1 MDNHS
6 DLPPPEDFGAP
17 VRASHLRRWRPAYFA
32 LAVLLVVVSVAFAGR
47 DESSTSS
54 TTTTTSVTPTTVR
67 PVVPLARKLVLGDRG
82 DDVKRMQQRLK
93 DLGFDPNLIDGD
105 FGYQTLQAV
114 WAFQKLVMRIPISG
128 VKDEFTPEMWEV
140 AQRDGLIVPR
150 RPNAQT
156 DTHVEVYLPEQVLIV
171 FKQDKP
177 ALVTHI
183 SSGDNKPWCEEVT
196 IDPGEDG
203 NLNGKEPIK
212 KGVCGESVTPGGLY
226 YFYNRRSGTRES
238 KLGTMW
244 NPVYFNGGVAVHG
257 AAQVPIR
264 PASHGCIRIPMFIS
278 EYFPDLVAYGDRI
291 YIFDGVKEP
300 EEYGSPPPPA
310 DRPDPNYTTTT
321 SSTISAPTSS
331 TTSIVDATPDG
342 PTTTAKPQQQMT
354 TVPTT
359 VLAPATTSPA
369 PATTLA
375 PTTTNPG
382 G

>member
-1 MDNHS
+1 
-6 DLPPPEDFGAP
+6 L
-17 VRASHLRRWRPAYFA
+17 A
-32 LAVLLVVVSVAFAGR
+32 LAVLLTVVSVAFAGR
-47 DESSTSS
+47 DDSSTA
-54 TTTTTSVTPTTVR
+54 TTTTSTTNAAATTQ
-67 PVVPLARKLVLGDRG
+67 PFAPLSRTLVLGDTG

-114 WAFQKLVMRIPISG
+114 WAFQKLIMRIPISG
-128 VKDEFTPEMWEV
+128 VKDEFTPEMWQV
-140 AQRDGLIVPR
+140 AQGDNLVVPR

-156 DTHVEVYLPEQVLIV
+156 ETHVEVYLPEQVLIV

-177 ALVTHI
+177 VLITHI

-203 NLNGKEPIK
+203 NVNGTEPIK
-212 KGVCGESVTPGGLY
+212 KGVCGESITPAGLY

-278 EYFPDLVAYGDRI
+278 EYFPSLVAYGDRI

-300 EEYGSPPPPA
+300 EQYGSPLPPA
-310 DRPDPNYTTTT
+310 DKPDPNYTTTT
-321 SSTISAPTSS
+321 SEPKS
-331 TTSIVDATPDG
+331 TTTTEVGATTTVAPSTTLTKQPKQSTTTVATTVPPVDATTIV
-342 PTTTAKPQQQMT
+342 PTTT
-354 TVPTT
+354 
-359 VLAPATTSPA
+359 
-369 PATTLA
+369 
-375 PTTTNPG
+375 G

>member
-1 MDNHS
+1 MDTHPNHPYEAHS
-6 DLPPPEDFGAP
+6 SRG
-17 VRASHLRRWRPAYFA
+17 SHLRRWRPAYLA
-32 LAVLLVVVSVAFAGR
+32 LAVLLTVVSVAFAGR
-47 DESSTSS
+47 DETSTA
-54 TTTTTSVTPTTVR
+54 TTTTSTTNPVTTTQPFVALSR
-67 PVVPLARKLVLGDRG
+67 TLVLGDKG

-93 DLGFDPNLIDGD
+93 DIGFDPNLIDGD

-114 WAFQKLVMRIPISG
+114 WALQKLIMRIPISG

-140 AQRDGLIVPR
+140 AQRDGLVVPR

-156 DTHVEVYLPEQVLIV
+156 ETHVEVYLPEQVLIV
-171 FKQDKP
+171 FKQDTP
-177 ALVTHI
+177 VLITHI

-212 KGVCGESVTPGGLY
+212 KGICGESITPAGLF
-226 YFYNRRSGTRES
+226 YFYNRRTGTRES

-278 EYFPDLVAYGDRI
+278 EYFQDLVAYGDRI

-300 EEYGSPPPPA
+300 EEYGSPLPPA
-310 DRPDPNYTTTT
+310 DKPDPNYTTTT
-321 SSTISAPTSS
+321 SEPKSS
-331 TTSIVDATPDG
+331 TSTSTTVAG
-342 PTTTAKPQQQMT
+342 ETTT
-354 TVPTT
+354 TV
-359 VLAPATTSPA
+359 
-369 PATTLA
+369 A
-375 PTTTNPG
+375 PTTTVKKPKQSTTVPEAVDVTTTAAAATPTTG

>member
-1 MDNHS
+1 MTDG
-6 DLPPPEDFGAP
+6 P
-17 VRASHLRRWRPAYFA
+17 SHLRRWRPAYLA
-32 LAVLLVVVSVAFAGR
+32 LAVLLTVVSVAFAGR
-47 DESSTSS
+47 DESSTS
-54 TTTTTSVTPTTVR
+54 TTTTSTTN
-67 PVVPLARKLVLGDRG
+67 PSATTLPFVPLTRTLVLGDTG
-82 DDVKRMQQRLK
+82 DDVMRMQQRLK
-93 DLGFDPNLIDGD
+93 DIGFDPNLIDGD

-114 WAFQKLVMRIPISG
+114 WAFQKLIMRIPISG
-128 VKDEFTPEMWEV
+128 VKDEFTPEMWQV
-140 AQRDGLIVPR
+140 AQGTNLVVPR

-177 ALVTHI
+177 ALITHI

-203 NLNGKEPIK
+203 NVKGVEPIK
-212 KGVCGESVTPGGLY
+212 KGVCGESITPAGLY

-278 EYFPDLVAYGDRI
+278 EYFPSLVAYGDRI

-300 EEYGSPPPPA
+300 EEYGSPLPPA
-310 DRPDPNYTTTT
+310 DKPDPNYTTTT
-321 SSTISAPTSS
+321 SEPKS
-331 TTSIVDATPDG
+331 TTTVAG
-342 PTTTAKPQQQMT
+342 ATTTVAPSTTANKQPQQT

-359 VLAPATTSPA
+359 VAPPVTTAAPATTVA
-369 PATTLA
+369 PSTTL
-375 PTTTNPG
+375 G
-382 G
+382 

>member
-1 MDNHS
+1 
-6 DLPPPEDFGAP
+6 LAF
-17 VRASHLRRWRPAYFA
+17 
-32 LAVLLVVVSVAFAGR
+32 AVLLTVVSVAFAGR
-47 DESSTSS
+47 DDPSTA
-54 TTTTTSVTPTTVR
+54 TTTTSTTNPATTTQPIASLSR
-67 PVVPLARKLVLGDRG
+67 TLVLGDTG

-93 DLGFDPNLIDGD
+93 DIGFDPNLIDGD

-114 WAFQKLVMRIPISG
+114 WAFQKLIMRIPISG
-128 VKDEFTPEMWEV
+128 VKDEFTPEMWQV
-140 AQRDGLIVPR
+140 AQGDNLVVPR

-177 ALVTHI
+177 VLITHI

-196 IDPGEDG
+196 IDPGEEG
-203 NLNGKEPIK
+203 NVNGTEPIK
-212 KGVCGESVTPGGLY
+212 KGVCGESITPAGLY

-278 EYFPDLVAYGDRI
+278 EYFPSLVAYGDRI

-300 EEYGSPPPPA
+300 EQYGSPLPPA
-310 DRPDPNYTTTT
+310 DKPDPNYTTTT
-321 SSTISAPTSS
+321 SEPKST
-331 TTSIVDATPDG
+331 
-342 PTTTAKPQQQMT
+342 TTTAGGVTT
-354 TVPTT
+354 TVASTTTLAKQPKQSTTT
-359 VLAPATTSPA
+359 VVSTVPAPVTTIAPATTVA
-369 PATTLA
+369 PS
-375 PTTTNPG
+375 TTTG
-382 G
+382 

>member
-1 MDNHS
+1 MDSYS
-6 DLPPPEDFGAP
+6 DPPHDAPPGAP

-32 LAVLLVVVSVAFAGR
+32 LAVLLTVVSVAFAGR
-47 DESSTSS
+47 DDSTTSS
-54 TTTTTSVTPTTVR
+54 TTTTTSATSTTLK
-67 PVVPLARKLVLGDRG
+67 PAVPLTRTLVLGDRG
-82 DDVKRMQQRLK
+82 EDVKRMQQRLK
-93 DLGFDPNLIDGD
+93 DIGFDPNLIDGD

-171 FKQDKP
+171 FKQDRP
-177 ALVTHI
+177 TLVTHI

-212 KGVCGESVTPGGLY
+212 RGICGESVTPAGLF

-244 NPVYFNGGVAVHG
+244 NPVYFNGGIAVHG
-257 AAQVPIR
+257 AAQLPNA
-264 PASHGCIRIPMFIS
+264 PASHGCVRIPMHVS
-278 EYFPDLVAYGDRI
+278 EYFQTLVAYGDRV
-291 YIFDGVKEP
+291 YVFDGVKEP
-300 EEYGSPPPPA
+300 EQYGAPVPPA
-310 DRPDPNYTTTT
+310 DKPDPNYSTTT
-321 SSTISAPTSS
+321 SSTS
-331 TTSIVDATPDG
+331 TTSTVVQ
-342 PTTTAKPQQQMT
+342 TTTTVKQKT
-354 TVPTT
+354 TTT
-359 VLAPATTSPA
+359 LPAPVATATTSTVAQVPA
-369 PATTLA
+369 SSLP
-375 PTTTNPG
+375 
-382 G
+382 

>member
-1 MDNHS
+1 MDHHPDRPNPDEFS
-6 DLPPPEDFGAP
+6 RGLAP
-17 VRASHLRRWRPAYFA
+17 RDTHLRRWRPAYLA
-32 LAVLLVVVSVAFAGR
+32 LAVLLTVVSVAFAGR
-47 DESSTSS
+47 DDSSNVSS
-54 TTTTTSVTPTTVR
+54 TTSTTIGSPATTQ
-67 PVVPLARKLVLGDRG
+67 PFIPLARTLVVGDVG
-82 DDVKRMQQRLK
+82 DDVQRMQQRLK
-93 DLGFDPNLIDGD
+93 EIGFDPNLIDGD

-114 WAFQKLVMRIPISG
+114 WAFQKLIMRIPISG
-128 VKDEFTPEMWEV
+128 VKDQFTPEMWEV
-140 AQRDGLIVPR
+140 AQRDDLVVPR

-156 DTHVEVYLPEQVLIV
+156 ETHVEVYLPEQVLIV

-177 ALVTHI
+177 VLITHI
-183 SSGDNKPWCEEVT
+183 SSGDGKPWCEEVT
-196 IDPGEDG
+196 IDPGEEG

-212 KGVCGESVTPGGLY
+212 KGICGESATPAGLY

-278 EYFPDLVAYGDRI
+278 EYFPSLVAYGDRI

-321 SSTISAPTSS
+321 SEPK
-331 TTSIVDATPDG
+331 TT
-342 PTTTAKPQQQMT
+342 T
-354 TVPTT
+354 TVP
-359 VLAPATTSPA
+359 AAT
-369 PATTLA
+369 TTLA
-375 PTTTNPG
+375 PSTTAAKPKQTTTTSSIAPPPSPDVSVPVPPAG
-382 G
+382 S

>member
-1 MDNHS
+1 MTNG
-6 DLPPPEDFGAP
+6 P
-17 VRASHLRRWRPAYFA
+17 SHLRRWWPAYWA
-32 LAVLLVVVSVAFAGR
+32 CAVWLPVVSVAFAGR
-47 DESSTSS
+47 DDPSAA
-54 TTTTTSVTPTTVR
+54 TTTTSTTNPATTTQPIASLSR
-67 PVVPLARKLVLGDRG
+67 TLVLGDTG

-93 DLGFDPNLIDGD
+93 DIGFDPNLIDGD

-114 WAFQKLVMRIPISG
+114 WAFQKLIMRIPISG
-128 VKDEFTPEMWEV
+128 VKDEFTPEMWQV
-140 AQRDGLIVPR
+140 AQGDNLVVPR

-177 ALVTHI
+177 VLITHI

-196 IDPGEDG
+196 IDPGEEG
-203 NLNGKEPIK
+203 NVNGTEPIK
-212 KGVCGESVTPGGLY
+212 KGVCGESITPAGLY

-278 EYFPDLVAYGDRI
+278 EYFPSLVAYGDRI

-300 EEYGSPPPPA
+300 EQYGSPLPPA
-310 DRPDPNYTTTT
+310 DKPDPNYTTTT
-321 SSTISAPTSS
+321 SEPKSTTTTAGGVTTTVASS
-331 TTSIVDATPDG
+331 TTLAKQPKQS
-342 PTTTAKPQQQMT
+342 TTTVVS
-354 TVPTT
+354 TVPAPVTT
-359 VLAPATTSPA
+359 IAPATTVA
-369 PATTLA
+369 PS
-375 PTTTNPG
+375 TTTG
-382 G
+382 

>member
-1 MDNHS
+1 MDTHP
-6 DLPPPEDFGAP
+6 DHQYQRHQPGG
-17 VRASHLRRWRPAYFA
+17 SHLRRWRPAYLA
-32 LAVLLVVVSVAFAGR
+32 LAVLLTVVSVAFAGR
-47 DESSTSS
+47 SDSSTSS
-54 TTTTTSVTPTTVR
+54 TTTSTSAPVATTQPF
-67 PVVPLARKLVLGDRG
+67 VPLTRTLKLDDTG
-82 DDVKRMQQRLK
+82 DDVLRMQQRLK
-93 DLGFDPNLIDGD
+93 DIGFDPNLIDGD

-128 VKDEFTPEMWEV
+128 VKDEFTPEMWAV
-140 AQRDGLIVPR
+140 AQRDGLVVPR

-156 DTHVEVYLPEQVLIV
+156 ETHVEVYLPEQVLIV
-171 FKQDKP
+171 FKADKP
-177 ALVTHI
+177 ALITHI
-183 SSGDNKPWCEEVT
+183 SSGDGQPWCEEVT

-203 NLNGKEPIK
+203 NVNGKEPIK
-212 KGVCGESVTPGGLY
+212 KGVCGESVTPAGLY

-278 EYFPDLVAYGDRI
+278 EYFPSLVAYGDRI

-310 DRPDPNYTTTT
+310 DRSDPNYTTTT
-321 SSTISAPTSS
+321 STAKSTTTTSTAESIESATTIAPSTTTKAKQSTTTVAAPTIVTPVDS
-331 TTSIVDATPDG
+331 TTPSATP
-342 PTTTAKPQQQMT
+342 
-354 TVPTT
+354 
-359 VLAPATTSPA
+359 TS
-369 PATTLA
+369 T
-375 PTTTNPG
+375 G

>member
-1 MDNHS
+1 MDIHPDHPHEAQPS
-6 DLPPPEDFGAP
+6 RG
-17 VRASHLRRWRPAYFA
+17 SHLRRWRPAYLA
-32 LAVLLVVVSVAFAGR
+32 LAVLLTVVSVAYAGR
-47 DESSTSS
+47 DGSSTSD
-54 TTTTTSVTPTTVR
+54 TTTTTNPSATTL
-67 PVVPLARKLVLGDRG
+67 PFVPLSRTLVLGDTG
-82 DDVKRMQQRLK
+82 DDVKRVQQRLK
-93 DLGFDPNLIDGD
+93 EIGFDPNLIDGD

-114 WAFQKLVMRIPISG
+114 WAFQKLIMRIPISG
-128 VKDEFTPEMWEV
+128 VKDEFTPEMWKV
-140 AQRDGLIVPR
+140 AQGESLVLPR

-177 ALVTHI
+177 LLITHI

-196 IDPGEDG
+196 IDPGEEG
-203 NLNGKEPIK
+203 NVNGTEPIK
-212 KGVCGESVTPGGLY
+212 KGVCGESITPAGLY

-278 EYFPDLVAYGDRI
+278 EYFPSLVAYGDRI

-300 EEYGSPPPPA
+300 EEYGSPLPPA
-310 DRPDPNYTTTT
+310 DKPDPNYTTTT
-321 SSTISAPTSS
+321 SLPKNTT
-331 TTSIVDATPDG
+331 TTSR
-342 PTTTAKPQQQMT
+342 PTTTIASPT
-354 TVPTT
+354 TVPPTT
-359 VLAPATTSPA
+359 STAAPATSAA
-369 PATTLA
+369 PSTTA
-375 PTTTNPG
+375 G

>member
-1 MDNHS
+1 MTNG
-6 DLPPPEDFGAP
+6 P
-17 VRASHLRRWRPAYFA
+17 SHLRRWRPAYLA
-32 LAVLLVVVSVAFAGR
+32 LAVLLTVVSVAYAGR
-47 DESSTSS
+47 DGSSTPA
-54 TTTTTSVTPTTVR
+54 TTTTTTNPNATTL
-67 PVVPLARKLVLGDRG
+67 PFVPLSRTLVLGDTG

-93 DLGFDPNLIDGD
+93 DIGFDPNLIDGD

-114 WAFQKLVMRIPISG
+114 WAFQKLIMRIPISG
-128 VKDEFTPEMWEV
+128 VKDEFTPEMWQV
-140 AQRDGLIVPR
+140 AQGENLVVPR

-177 ALVTHI
+177 VLITHI

-196 IDPGEDG
+196 IDPGEEG
-203 NLNGKEPIK
+203 NVNGTEPIK
-212 KGVCGESVTPGGLY
+212 KGICGESITPAGLY

-278 EYFPDLVAYGDRI
+278 EYFPSLVAYGDRI

-300 EEYGSPPPPA
+300 EEYGSPLPPA
-310 DRPDPNYTTTT
+310 DKPDPNYTTTT
-321 SSTISAPTSS
+321 SEPKS
-331 TTSIVDATPDG
+331 TTTIAEA
-342 PTTTAKPQQQMT
+342 TTTTVATTTTTVKKQPQQSS

-359 VLAPATTSPA
+359 VAAPAV
-369 PATTLA
+369 
-375 PTTTNPG
+375 TTTVAPVTTVAPSTTVG
-382 G
+382 

>member
-1 MDNHS
+1 MDTQPHHPNHQHH
-6 DLPPPEDFGAP
+6 PRG
-17 VRASHLRRWRPAYFA
+17 SHLRRWRPAYLA
-32 LAVLLVVVSVAFAGR
+32 LAVLLTVVSVAFAGR
-47 DESSTSS
+47 DESSAPAPTTS
-54 TTTTTSVTPTTVR
+54 TTNPVSTTQPFIPLTRT
-67 PVVPLARKLVLGDRG
+67 LARGDTG
-82 DDVKRMQQRLK
+82 EDVRRMQQRLK
-93 DLGFDPNLIDGD
+93 DIGFDPNLIDGD

-114 WAFQKLVMRIPISG
+114 WAFQKLIMRIPISG
-128 VKDEFTPEMWEV
+128 VKDEFTPEMWQA
-140 AQRDGLIVPR
+140 AQSDNLVVPR

-177 ALVTHI
+177 ALITHI
-183 SSGDNKPWCEEVT
+183 SSGDGKPWCEEVT

-203 NLNGKEPIK
+203 NRNGKEPIK
-212 KGVCGESVTPGGLY
+212 KGVCGDSITPAGLY
-226 YFYNRRSGTRES
+226 YFYNRRTGTRES

-244 NPVYFNGGVAVHG
+244 NPVYFNEGVAVHG

-278 EYFPDLVAYGDRI
+278 EYFPSLVAYGDRI

-310 DRPDPNYTTTT
+310 DKVDPNYSTTT
-321 SSTISAPTSS
+321 SSTASTS
-331 TTSIVDATPDG
+331 TTVPG
-342 PTTTAKPQQQMT
+342 ETTTTTIVGETTTTTKKSKQTT

-359 VLAPATTSPA
+359 PETTTTAAIAT
-369 PATTLA
+369 
-375 PTTTNPG
+375 PTTG

>member
-1 MDNHS
+1 MDSYS
-6 DLPPPEDFGAP
+6 DPPHDAPPGAP

-32 LAVLLVVVSVAFAGR
+32 LAVLLTVVSVAFAGR
-47 DESSTSS
+47 DDSTTSS
-54 TTTTTSVTPTTVR
+54 TTTTTSATSTTLK
-67 PVVPLARKLVLGDRG
+67 PAVPLTRTLVLGDRG
-82 DDVKRMQQRLK
+82 EDVKRMQQRLK
-93 DLGFDPNLIDGD
+93 DIGFDPNLIDGD

-171 FKQDKP
+171 FKQDRP
-177 ALVTHI
+177 TLVTHI

-212 KGVCGESVTPGGLY
+212 RGICGESVTPAGLF

-321 SSTISAPTSS
+321 STTVSPS
-331 TTSIVDATPDG
+331 TTAT
-342 PTTTAKPQQQMT
+342 AQQQTTVQQQTT

-359 VLAPATTSPA
+359 VPASATTSTAPATTV
-369 PATTLA
+369 A

>member
-1 MDNHS
+1 MDNHPDRPYEAQS
-6 DLPPPEDFGAP
+6 PRG
-17 VRASHLRRWRPAYFA
+17 SHLRRWRPAYLA
-32 LAVLLVVVSVAFAGR
+32 LAVLLTVVSVAFAGR
-47 DESSTSS
+47 DESSTA
-54 TTTTTSVTPTTVR
+54 TTTTATSTTNAAATTQPFAALSR
-67 PVVPLARKLVLGDRG
+67 TLVLGDTG

-93 DLGFDPNLIDGD
+93 DIGFDPNLIDGD

-114 WAFQKLVMRIPISG
+114 WAFQKLIMRIPISG

-140 AQRDGLIVPR
+140 AQRDGLVVPR

-156 DTHVEVYLPEQVLIV
+156 ETHVEVYLPEQVLVV
-171 FKQDKP
+171 FKEDKP
-177 ALVTHI
+177 ALITHI

-203 NLNGKEPIK
+203 NLNGTEPIK
-212 KGVCGESVTPGGLY
+212 KGICGESITPAGLY

-278 EYFPDLVAYGDRI
+278 EYFPSLVAYGDRI

-300 EEYGSPPPPA
+300 EQYGAPLPPA

-321 SSTISAPTSS
+321 SEPKTTTTTTTTIVGETTTTVAPT
-331 TTSIVDATPDG
+331 TS
-342 PTTTAKPQQQMT
+342 AKKTKQST
-354 TVPTT
+354 TVPES
-359 VLAPATTSPA
+359 VEVATTA
-369 PATTLA
+369 VAAT
-375 PTTTNPG
+375 PTSG

>member
-6 DLPPPEDFGAP
+6 DLPHPEAPGAH

-32 LAVLLVVVSVAFAGR
+32 LAVLLTVVSVAFAGR
-47 DESSTSS
+47 DNSTTSS
-54 TTTTTSVTPTTVR
+54 TTTTTSATPTTVK
-67 PVVPLARKLVLGDRG
+67 PAVPLTRKLVLGDTG
-82 DDVKRMQQRLK
+82 EDVKRMQQRLK
-93 DLGFDPNLIDGD
+93 DIGFDPNLIDGE

-212 KGVCGESVTPGGLY
+212 KGICGESVTPAGLF

-291 YIFDGVKEP
+291 YIFDGVREP

-321 SSTISAPTSS
+321 STTTVPGGS
-331 TTSIVDATPDG
+331 TTTVA
-342 PTTTAKPQQQMT
+342 PTTTMSPSTTAKTQQQTT

-359 VLAPATTSPA
+359 VPATATTS
-369 PATTLA
+369 TVSVVTVA

>member
-1 MDNHS
+1 MTNG
-6 DLPPPEDFGAP
+6 P
-17 VRASHLRRWRPAYFA
+17 SHLRRWRPAYLAF
-32 LAVLLVVVSVAFAGR
+32 AVLLTVVSVAFAGR
-47 DESSTSS
+47 DDPSVA
-54 TTTTTSVTPTTVR
+54 TTTTSTTNPATTTQPIASLSR
-67 PVVPLARKLVLGDRG
+67 TLVLGDTG

-93 DLGFDPNLIDGD
+93 DIGFDPNLIDGD

-114 WAFQKLVMRIPISG
+114 WAFQKLIMRIPISG
-128 VKDEFTPEMWEV
+128 VKDEFTPEMWQV
-140 AQRDGLIVPR
+140 AQGDNLVVPR

-177 ALVTHI
+177 VLITHI

-196 IDPGEDG
+196 IDPGEEG
-203 NLNGKEPIK
+203 NVNGTEPIK
-212 KGVCGESVTPGGLY
+212 KGVCGESITPAGLY

-278 EYFPDLVAYGDRI
+278 EYFPSLVAYGDRI

-300 EEYGSPPPPA
+300 EQYGSPLPPA
-310 DRPDPNYTTTT
+310 DKPDPNYTTTT
-321 SSTISAPTSS
+321 SEPKSTTTTAGGVTTTVASS
-331 TTSIVDATPDG
+331 TTLAKQPKQS
-342 PTTTAKPQQQMT
+342 TTTVVS
-354 TVPTT
+354 TVPAPVTT
-359 VLAPATTSPA
+359 IAPATTVA
-369 PATTLA
+369 PSTAT
-375 PTTTNPG
+375 G
-382 G
+382 

>member
-6 DLPPPEDFGAP
+6 DLPHPEAPGAH

-32 LAVLLVVVSVAFAGR
+32 LAVLLTVVSVAFAGR
-47 DESSTSS
+47 DNSTTSS
-54 TTTTTSVTPTTVR
+54 TTTTTSATPTTVK
-67 PVVPLARKLVLGDRG
+67 PAVPLTRKLVLGDTG
-82 DDVKRMQQRLK
+82 EDVKRMQQRLK
-93 DLGFDPNLIDGD
+93 DIGFDPNLIDGE

-212 KGVCGESVTPGGLY
+212 KGICGESVTPAGLF

-291 YIFDGVKEP
+291 YIFDGVREP

-321 SSTISAPTSS
+321 STTTVPGGS
-331 TTSIVDATPDG
+331 TTTVA
-342 PTTTAKPQQQMT
+342 PTTTMSPSTTAKTQQQTT

-359 VLAPATTSPA
+359 VPATATTSTA
-369 PATTLA
+369 SVVTVA

>member
-1 MDNHS
+1 MDIHPHS
-6 DLPPPEDFGAP
+6 HQPEHPHHPRHDASWRG
-17 VRASHLRRWRPAYFA
+17 SHLRRWRPAYLA
-32 LAVLLVVVSVAFAGR
+32 LAVLLTVVSVAFAGR
-47 DESSTSS
+47 EDSAGPVDTTSTTLGASS
-54 TTTTTSVTPTTVR
+54 TTQPF
-67 PVVPLARKLVLGDRG
+67 VPLTRTLVVGDTG
-82 DDVKRMQQRLK
+82 DDVQRMQQRLK
-93 DLGFDPNLIDGD
+93 DIGFDPNLIDGD

-114 WAFQKLVMRIPISG
+114 WAFQKLIMRIPISG

-140 AQRDGLIVPR
+140 AQRDGLVVPR
-150 RPNAQT
+150 RPDAQT
-156 DTHVEVYLPEQVLIV
+156 ETHVEVYLPEQVLIV

-177 ALVTHI
+177 VLITHI

-203 NLNGKEPIK
+203 NLNGTEPIK
-212 KGVCGESVTPGGLY
+212 KGICGESVTPAGLF

-278 EYFPDLVAYGDRI
+278 EYFPSLVAYGDRI
-291 YIFDGVKEP
+291 YVFDGVKEP

-321 SSTISAPTSS
+321 SSTS
-331 TTSIVDATPDG
+331 
-342 PTTTAKPQQQMT
+342 PTTTTTVPSTTIAPSTTVRQKQTT

-359 VLAPATTSPA
+359 VPA
-369 PATTLA
+369 PATTTTVPVTTVA
-375 PTTTNPG
+375 PPTTSG

>member
-1 MDNHS
+1 MTNG
-6 DLPPPEDFGAP
+6 P
-17 VRASHLRRWRPAYFA
+17 SHLRRWRPAYLA
-32 LAVLLVVVSVAFAGR
+32 LAVLLTVVSVAFAGR
-47 DESSTSS
+47 DDSSTA
-54 TTTTTSVTPTTVR
+54 TTTTSTTNAAATTQ
-67 PVVPLARKLVLGDRG
+67 PFAPLSRTLVLGDTG

-114 WAFQKLVMRIPISG
+114 WAFQKLIMRIPISG
-128 VKDEFTPEMWEV
+128 VKDEFTPEMWQV
-140 AQRDGLIVPR
+140 AQGDNLVVPR

-156 DTHVEVYLPEQVLIV
+156 ETHVEVYLPEQVLIV

-177 ALVTHI
+177 VLITHI

-203 NLNGKEPIK
+203 NVNGTEPIK
-212 KGVCGESVTPGGLY
+212 KGVCGESITPAGLY

-278 EYFPDLVAYGDRI
+278 EYFPSLVAYGDRI

-300 EEYGSPPPPA
+300 EQYGSPLPPA
-310 DRPDPNYTTTT
+310 DKPDPNYTTTT
-321 SSTISAPTSS
+321 SEPKS
-331 TTSIVDATPDG
+331 TTTTEVGA
-342 PTTTAKPQQQMT
+342 TTTVAPSTTLTKQPKQSTT
-354 TVPTT
+354 TVATT
-359 VLAPATTSPA
+359 VAPVDTTTIVATT
-369 PATTLA
+369 T
-375 PTTTNPG
+375 G

>member
-1 MDNHS
+1 MTNG
-6 DLPPPEDFGAP
+6 P
-17 VRASHLRRWRPAYFA
+17 SHLRRWRPAYLA
-32 LAVLLVVVSVAFAGR
+32 LAVLLTVVSVAFAGR
-47 DESSTSS
+47 DDSSTATATTS
-54 TTTTTSVTPTTVR
+54 TTNAAATTQPFA
-67 PVVPLARKLVLGDRG
+67 PLSRTLVLGDTG

-114 WAFQKLVMRIPISG
+114 WAFQKLIMRIPISG
-128 VKDEFTPEMWEV
+128 VKDEFTPEMWQV
-140 AQRDGLIVPR
+140 AQGDNLVVPR

-156 DTHVEVYLPEQVLIV
+156 ETHVEVYLPEQVLIV

-177 ALVTHI
+177 VLITHI

-203 NLNGKEPIK
+203 NVNGTEPIK
-212 KGVCGESVTPGGLY
+212 KGVCGESITPAGLY

-278 EYFPDLVAYGDRI
+278 EYFPSLVAYGDRI

-300 EEYGSPPPPA
+300 EQYGSPLPPA
-310 DRPDPNYTTTT
+310 DKPDPNYTTTT
-321 SSTISAPTSS
+321 SEPKS
-331 TTSIVDATPDG
+331 TTTTEVGA
-342 PTTTAKPQQQMT
+342 TTTVAPSTTLTKQPKQSTT
-354 TVPTT
+354 TVATT
-359 VLAPATTSPA
+359 VAPVDTTTIVATT
-369 PATTLA
+369 T
-375 PTTTNPG
+375 G

>member
-1 MDNHS
+1 MDTHPDHPYDAHS
-6 DLPPPEDFGAP
+6 PRG
-17 VRASHLRRWRPAYFA
+17 SHLRKWRPAYLA
-32 LAVLLVVVSVAFAGR
+32 LAVLLTVVSVAFAGR
-47 DESSTSS
+47 DESSTA
-54 TTTTTSVTPTTVR
+54 TTTTSTSNPVATTQPFIALSR
-67 PVVPLARKLVLGDRG
+67 TLVLGDKG

-93 DLGFDPNLIDGD
+93 DL
-105 FGYQTLQAV
+105 
-114 WAFQKLVMRIPISG
+114 
-128 VKDEFTPEMWEV
+128 
-140 AQRDGLIVPR
+140 
-150 RPNAQT
+150 
-156 DTHVEVYLPEQVLIV
+156 PEQVLIV

-177 ALVTHI
+177 VLITHI

-203 NLNGKEPIK
+203 NLNGTEPIK
-212 KGVCGESVTPGGLY
+212 KGICGESLTPAGLY

-278 EYFPDLVAYGDRI
+278 EYFPSLVAYGDRI

-300 EEYGSPPPPA
+300 EEYGSPLPPA
-310 DRPDPNYTTTT
+310 DKPDPNYTTTT
-321 SSTISAPTSS
+321 SEAKSTTTTIAGET
-331 TTSIVDATPDG
+331 TTSIA
-342 PTTTAKPQQQMT
+342 PTTTAKKQPQQST

-359 VLAPATTSPA
+359 VPVPAATTTVAPAQTA
-369 PATTLA
+369 A
-375 PTTTNPG
+375 PTTTG

>member
-1 MDNHS
+1 MDTHPDHPNQHRYTR
-6 DLPPPEDFGAP
+6 G
-17 VRASHLRRWRPAYFA
+17 SHLRRWRPAYLA
-32 LAVLLVVVSVAFAGR
+32 LAVLLTVVSVAFAGR
-47 DESSTSS
+47 DDSSTA
-54 TTTTTSVTPTTVR
+54 TTTTTTTNSVSTTQ
-67 PVVPLARKLVLGDRG
+67 PFVPLARTLKLGDTG
-82 DDVKRMQQRLK
+82 DDVQRMQQRLK
-93 DLGFDPNLIDGD
+93 DIGFDPNLIDGD

-114 WAFQKLVMRIPISG
+114 WAFQKLIMRIPISG

-140 AQRDGLIVPR
+140 AQRDGLVAPR

-156 DTHVEVYLPEQVLIV
+156 ETHVEVYLPEQVLIV
-171 FKQDKP
+171 FKADKP
-177 ALVTHI
+177 ALITHI
-183 SSGDNKPWCEEVT
+183 SSGDGKPWCEEVT

-203 NLNGKEPIK
+203 NVNGKEPIK
-212 KGVCGESVTPGGLY
+212 KGVCGESITPAGLY

-278 EYFPDLVAYGDRI
+278 EYFPSLVAYGDRI

-310 DRPDPNYTTTT
+310 DKSDPNYTTTT
-321 SSTISAPTSS
+321 SGPKS
-331 TTSIVDATPDG
+331 TTTTSEVDGA
-342 PTTTAKPQQQMT
+342 TTTS
-354 TVPTT
+354 TV
-359 VLAPATTSPA
+359 
-369 PATTLA
+369 A
-375 PTTTNPG
+375 PTTTLKTKPTTTTIGAPTTVASVESTTPPVATPTTTG